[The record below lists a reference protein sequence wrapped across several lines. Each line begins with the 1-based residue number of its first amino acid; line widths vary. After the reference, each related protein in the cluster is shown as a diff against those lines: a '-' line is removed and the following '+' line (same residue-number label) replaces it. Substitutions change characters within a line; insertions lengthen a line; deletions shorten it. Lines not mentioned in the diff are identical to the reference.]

1 MIIKCSHEDMK
12 FIMRKPL
19 NWKLDPELLS
29 VIVQD

>member
-12 FIMRKPL
+12 FIMRK
-19 NWKLDPELLS
+19 KLDPELLS